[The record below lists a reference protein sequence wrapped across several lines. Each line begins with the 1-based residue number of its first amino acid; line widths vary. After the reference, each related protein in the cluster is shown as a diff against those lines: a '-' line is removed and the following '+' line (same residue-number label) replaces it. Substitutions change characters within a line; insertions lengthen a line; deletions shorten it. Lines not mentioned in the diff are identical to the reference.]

1 MRVGI
6 TISNG
11 EKIVNEKINFDIKDN
26 AKKTALDYAFK
37 HSDTNILRLFLDF
50 FYEIKENKK
59 RKYDKLEME
68 YQERSKKLLDYS
80 NMATSIST
88 VIISACIMSNKS
100 ESEIEK
106 TFTWISI
113 SCSLISFFLLLC
125 NLVIGRQK
133 EFVKRKIENYT
144 EQINRIEEV
153 TGKLAKT
160 EVEIYDSER
169 DRIISEQL
177 VQHAGDISQL
187 KNRFNK
193 LVHPVSLESRDK
205 LNISPQKMSRR
216 GSTVL
221 AERRS
226 SSFLGNLG
234 EKLDQYVKRTS
245 RVQDT
250 MDKLDNESCFI
261 TINEHSES
269 KPKAPKSKFK
279 NVAAKLK
286 RGNIFSKKKE
296 DLIASSSLSEGAN
309 QENITRMNKENELIK
324 KFGDINGCLI
334 FPAFFNS
341 SCSTLEPVHN
351 LLRSK
356 AVKARTTICSLV
368 LSLRSQFFHNRLH
381 FSSQAK
387 ERSTTHLFG
396 NTTKVCNSLRFIT
409 STVAPIVVFI

>member
-1 MRVGI
+1 M
-6 TISNG
+6 
-11 EKIVNEKINFDIKDN
+11 
-26 AKKTALDYAFK
+26 
-37 HSDTNILRLFLDF
+37 RLFLDF

-100 ESEIEK
+100 ESEMEK

-113 SCSLISFFLLLC
+113 ICSLVSFFLLLC
-125 NLVIGRQK
+125 NSVIGRQK

-144 EQINRIEEV
+144 KQINRIEEV

-193 LVHPVSLESRDK
+193 LMHPASLESRDK

-234 EKLDQYVKRTS
+234 EKLDHYVRRTS
-245 RVQDT
+245 RIQDT
-250 MDKLDNESCFI
+250 MEKLDNESCFI

-269 KPKAPKSKFK
+269 KPKAPKNKLK
-279 NVAAKLK
+279 NVATKLK
-286 RGNIFSKKKE
+286 IGNIFSKKKE

-309 QENITRMNKENELIK
+309 QENIKKMNEENCGLIK
-324 KFGDINGCLI
+324 RFGDTNGYSI
-334 FPAFFNS
+334 FATPFNPSDSTSREECGNNHSAARHVSYGSANNSVSEEGANKFPSATLS
-341 SCSTLEPVHN
+341 SPGAEI
-351 LLRSK
+351 
-356 AVKARTTICSLV
+356 AVKEIDFLGLEYRPRVYSSPPCMSKREITDRV
-368 LSLRSQFFHNRLH
+368 LEYVILSDHI
-381 FSSQAK
+381 
-387 ERSTTHLFG
+387 ERG
-396 NTTKVCNSLRFIT
+396 K
-409 STVAPIVVFI
+409 